1 MLALLKILLFI
12 GDRWKGSCGQ
22 LLEQTNHVLV
32 LPQRD
37 LKTLFYFI
45 PVPPNSNGY
54 GIDHINNRSCG
65 LITVGKKSL
74 QLCYKINMF
83 VYKVRL
89 TFSIIIFQNAPVIS
103 HNKVGP
109 TIKSVKELP

>member
-37 LKTLFYFI
+37 LKALFYFI

-54 GIDHINNRSCG
+54 GIDHINNRSCD
-65 LITVGKKSL
+65 LITVEKNL
-74 QLCYKINMF
+74 YNFTINQCVCILF
-83 VYKVRL
+83 HS
-89 TFSIIIFQNAPVIS
+89 F
-103 HNKVGP
+103 
-109 TIKSVKELP
+109 